1 MEQGGKMRVSALFGR
16 SLIGVAL
23 LAIAAPSGIG
33 VAVAEMRIAVAGPLS
48 VSPMTAQYATFG
60 EQLRRGAE
68 LAVRDVNES
77 GGINGQKLILV
88 IADDAGC
95 DPKMAVEVAN
105 ELARQGIVFVDGHYC
120 SSASIPASRVYHD
133 KGVLMISPAST
144 NPRLTE
150 QGFANVFRVCGRD
163 DVQGAFAADYVVDH
177 KLADKIAIV
186 HDQSAYG

>member
-16 SLIGVAL
+16 SLIGVAR

-33 VAVAEMRIAVAGPLS
+33 VAAAEMRIAVAGPLS

-60 EQLRRGAE
+60 EELRRGAE

-77 GGINGQKLILV
+77 GGINGQKLTLV

-95 DPKMAVEVAN
+95 EPKMAVEVAN

-120 SSASIPASRVYHD
+120 SSASMSKARLPLTTSST
-133 KGVLMISPAST
+133 ISW
-144 NPRLTE
+144 LTE
-150 QGFANVFRVCGRD
+150 SGLFMIRAHTAKALPTSLGGD
-163 DVQGAFAADYVVDH
+163 
-177 KLADKIAIV
+177 
-186 HDQSAYG
+186 